1 VVFHLTVAHCEIG
14 VNGLM
19 FKGGGE
25 GYITIKMKGKEWKEG
40 GGGGRFV

>member
-1 VVFHLTVAHCEIG
+1 MVFHLTVAHCEIG

-19 FKGGGE
+19 FKGGG
-25 GYITIKMKGKEWKEG
+25 GYITIKMKGKKWKEG